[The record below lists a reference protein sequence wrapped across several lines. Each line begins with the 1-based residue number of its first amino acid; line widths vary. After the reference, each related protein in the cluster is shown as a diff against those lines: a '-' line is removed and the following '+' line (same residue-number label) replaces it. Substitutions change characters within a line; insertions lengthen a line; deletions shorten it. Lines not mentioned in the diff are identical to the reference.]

1 GADLDLGIGLAV
13 ALTLPVALLG
23 GVLEDAHLLALA
35 VLHHSGGHGSALHS
49 GSAEGGVVP
58 VQHSQNLIEHDL
70 LAGLGLQLLDEQS
83 VALRHLVLLAA
94 GNDDCLHVIQLLY
107 YGLALTGG
115 ERSHFANYPAQSGSK
130 IISVSPFAVK

>member
-1 GADLDLGIGLAV
+1 M

-23 GVLEDAHLLALA
+23 GVLEDADLLALA
-35 VLHHSGGHGSALHS
+35 VLHDGGGHGSALHG
-49 GSAEGGVVP
+49 GSAEGSLVA
-58 VQHSQNLIEHDL
+58 VQDGQNLIEHDL

-94 GNDDCLHVIQLLY
+94 GHNDCLHDIQLLH

-115 ERSHFANYPAQSGSK
+115 KGSFHFSPRSKRLQNYISGK
-130 IISVSPFAVK
+130 NQCQ